1 MTKAERIAFEQH
13 RTARQEAQRAKILSQ
28 QHIRPD
34 SILEH
39 HGEGDARVGVTIVL
53 RPPSEMRRWIIEVQ
67 GLIKEALG
75 ETQDA
80 LWYAPED
87 LLHMTVLEWLV
98 AATGQ
103 QDTVETIIGHLS
115 KPEAL
120 NILTE

>member
-1 MTKAERIAFEQH
+1 MTKAERITFQEH

-28 QHIRPD
+28 QHVRPD
-34 SILEH
+34 PILEQ

-80 LWYAPED
+80 LWYASED

-98 AATGQ
+98 AATDQ
-103 QDTVETIIGHLS
+103 QDTVETIVGHLS

-120 NILTE
+120 TFLTE